1 MWFRL
6 VQKSMTLNDLE
17 PRSDRCFELFHR
29 IR

>member
-1 MWFRL
+1 
-6 VQKSMTLNDLE
+6 MTLNDLE